1 MSPRQKQQRN
11 HDQKFG
17 EYIRKLRLER
27 FPYHSGRV
35 FAKEV
40 GMTGPY
46 LSNIE
51 RGIFPPPS
59 PDKVIA
65 LAEKLGVDR
74 QELLS
79 MAGHADPEFIHAFRE
94 APKAMWQMAQLL
106 NNLLKGTD
114 VDLSFQDII
123 ELFIGKSVEKGRTL
137 NRREE
142 IQMMIAVMKHSE
154 PGDSLP
160 DDMKALIEKGREFI
174 ANNLPGEGS
183 AKSPSRGSRSRS
195 RDIDSED

>member
-1 MSPRQKQQRN
+1 MSPRQKQPRT

-106 NNLLKGTD
+106 NNLLKGTA
-114 VDLSFQDII
+114 VLSKTGQ
-123 ELFIGKSVEKGRTL
+123 V
-137 NRREE
+137 
-142 IQMMIAVMKHSE
+142 
-154 PGDSLP
+154 LP
-160 DDMKALIEKGREFI
+160 RPCDRPIT
-174 ANNLPGEGS
+174 
-183 AKSPSRGSRSRS
+183 
-195 RDIDSED
+195 